1 MGSLLTS
8 SILVI
13 GLLAS
18 GFQAQPAE
26 VKIDL
31 PESLKRQF
39 EELRDHFEDFTSLKT
54 QTSSKMSRVRLCTV
68 TEFGYETT
76 YRSRDVSR
84 RGLVT
89 TVEMSQTGTIPW
101 AKIKE
106 VKVLEVNNST
116 RFEARVFFKE
126 QIELKVVSKI
136 EVGGPVSDRE
146 TKPDEDKVKASFISF
161 EFEKRSEARKFT
173 ELFDAFRTE
182 ISKVS
187 SQ

>member
-8 SILVI
+8 SVLVF
-13 GLLAS
+13 GLLSS
-18 GFQAQPAE
+18 GFQQQPAE

-31 PESLKRQF
+31 PEGLKKQF

-54 QTSSKMSRVRLCTV
+54 TTSSKMSRVRLCTL
-68 TEFGYETT
+68 TDFGYETI

-89 TVEMSQTGTIPW
+89 TVEMSQTGMIPW
-101 AKIKE
+101 TKIKE
-106 VKVLEVNNST
+106 VKVQEINNST

-126 QIELKVVSKI
+126 QLELKLVSKI

-146 TKPDEDKVKASFISF
+146 TKPDEDKIKATFVSF
-161 EFEKRSEARKFT
+161 EFEKRSEARKFA
-173 ELFDAFRTE
+173 ELFDAFRAE
-182 ISKVS
+182 ISKIS
-187 SQ
+187 SR